1 MFDRQLIDG
10 SPVHFP
16 TAAVLNLWLNG
27 WLSKGENNP
36 SFFLFVFVSFAE

>member
-16 TAAVLNLWLNG
+16 TAAVLNN
-27 WLSKGENNP
+27 LSKGENNP
-36 SFFLFVFVSFAE
+36 SVFFFVFVSFAE